1 MQTSKE
7 IIIPRTKFKAVRT
20 GLGSK
25 IRINLDYPNS
35 LQFGFI
41 ANELLQLEETPTVE
55 PSVKSFSHKLVPA
68 LSYTFKVLQDNCVS
82 RTDNLFT
89 YIMVNPTHITFLPT
103 RKLLQK
109 PLSRLCAFTLEFSPQ
124 ILVLHNLGLMTFE
137 NLAIRTDSKVVYSD
151 INTQNPVSTR
161 RWSVDVSGK
170 SNVKEQL
177 SFPISND
184 FKSLVFP
191 IKIFPIIFGNIY
203 RNIFSL
209 SWSKSSQSNLL
220 KVECKKIPI
229 EADRTRLHNR
239 LLFKFNSF
247 KILRS
252 FCYGFTSKISRK
264 PFPNVFINKM
274 VKLKSVAYLGFKT
287 FVNSILNSLKKSI
300 THTKQFLVMPNFQLY
315 SGDRFH
321 SNILYHRLYISLM
334 AICPVEVSVN
344 SPPD

>member
-177 SFPISND
+177 SFPIS
-184 FKSLVFP
+184 FLCLGVKVASL
-191 IKIFPIIFGNIY
+191 
-203 RNIFSL
+203 IFSKL
-209 SWSKSSQSNLL
+209 NVKRFLL
-220 KVECKKIPI
+220 KLIGQDFI
-229 EADRTRLHNR
+229 IGFFLSLTALRFSEA
-239 LLFKFNSF
+239 FAMASQA
-247 KILRS
+247 
-252 FCYGFTSKISRK
+252 
-264 PFPNVFINKM
+264 
-274 VKLKSVAYLGFKT
+274 KSAGSHFLM
-287 FVNSILNSLKKSI
+287 SL
-300 THTKQFLVMPNFQLY
+300 
-315 SGDRFH
+315 
-321 SNILYHRLYISLM
+321 
-334 AICPVEVSVN
+334 
-344 SPPD
+344 